1 MKRKEPRRMNISLLA
16 SRKPDLSRLV
26 AAVQAN
32 KSDDTLARF
41 LQPDAWEVMAA
52 YLSQEKVERGHI
64 LISQGA
70 LDRTLY
76 FLESGVLRVH
86 RGHSNSQLQLAVL
99 GPGSVV
105 GEGSFFSEIERN
117 ATVQATQPSVLWTLS
132 PAKFADMSKHH
143 PTTALAL
150 SMALGAV
157 LSTRMLDVARRI
169 TVT

>member
-1 MKRKEPRRMNISLLA
+1 MNISLL
-16 SRKPDLSRLV
+16 KPRVHDVTNLV
-26 AAVQAN
+26 SAIQAN
-32 KSDDTLARF
+32 KTDDTLAR
-41 LQPDAWEVMAA
+41 LITPQAWEVMAG
-52 YLSQEKVERGHI
+52 YLDMEKVERGHI
-64 LISQGA
+64 LIAQGA

-86 RGHSNSQLQLAVL
+86 RGQSSSQLQLAVL

-117 ATVQATQPSVLWTLS
+117 ATVQATQQSVVWSIT
-132 PAKFADMSKHH
+132 PEKFRQMCKSH

-157 LSTRMLDVARRI
+157 LSTRMLDVSRKIQI
-169 TVT
+169 T